1 MCGGGGV
8 LTLFEHHDELLVLQL
23 KSEEVTV
30 DCSLLSNLLYESE
43 FESQLWMLYD
53 TNKQLLCCGDAYPH
67 QVTNHVSM
75 LCITSSTG
83 GLFLSIMFQGNVCSS
98 SGLRGLLCFVFF
110 MRASEFL
117 PVCVSRLYVC
127 VYLCVCM
134 CVCAC
139 VFVYMCVSVRVCLCA
154 CVCLCVCV

>member
-1 MCGGGGV
+1 MCGWGWGG

-98 SGLRGLLCFVFF
+98 SGLRGLLCCALSFLCEHLNSCLFVFQD
-110 MRASEFL
+110 
-117 PVCVSRLYVC
+117 
-127 VYLCVCM
+127 CM
-134 CVCAC
+134 CVCIC
-139 VFVYMCVSVRVCLCA
+139 VCA
-154 CVCLCVCV
+154 CVCLCVCVCV